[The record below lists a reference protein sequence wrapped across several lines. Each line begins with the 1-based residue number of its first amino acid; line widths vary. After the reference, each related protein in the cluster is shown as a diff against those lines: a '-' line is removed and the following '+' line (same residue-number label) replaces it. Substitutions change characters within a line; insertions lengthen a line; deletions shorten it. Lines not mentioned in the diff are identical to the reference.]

1 MELIRALIVGGCLGA
16 FIGLGRQWDEQT
28 RHPDR
33 TVFAGLRTFTLWAL
47 LGVLCAW
54 LSETQH
60 SIIFPIGLGAM
71 ALFMT
76 ALLFL
81 QGNTSG
87 GIGLTTSA
95 MALLTYILGGL
106 VFWNYWKIALALA
119 VVSLIMLT
127 GKRRIHEVSR
137 RITQEDVR
145 LTLQFLALTGV
156 ILPLVPD
163 RAMGPFDAF
172 NPRSTWMMVVLVS
185 GLGFA
190 GYLAIRLMGSTRGI
204 TLTGIFGGLASSTA
218 TTLAMSRQ
226 SKTTPNLAPQ
236 YALAV
241 ILACTVMIWRVLVLL
256 FTINSTFSARIW
268 FLLILV
274 SLPGAIYGAVLY
286 FRERSHKS
294 EENSGT
300 YTNPLSLSISLKF
313 AALYAIIVFLVK
325 AANHYLG
332 TSGIYAVSAIS
343 GLTDLDAISL
353 SLAESVNNNGLGI
366 REATIGVLIAIAA
379 NTVLKT
385 VLVYFQAAPAM
396 RKRMFLFA
404 ATTILSSTIAALWVA
419 WQWQ

>member
-1 MELIRALIVGGCLGA
+1 
-16 FIGLGRQWDEQT
+16 
-28 RHPDR
+28 
-33 TVFAGLRTFTLWAL
+33 
-47 LGVLCAW
+47 LCAW

-286 FRERSHKS
+286 FCERSHKS